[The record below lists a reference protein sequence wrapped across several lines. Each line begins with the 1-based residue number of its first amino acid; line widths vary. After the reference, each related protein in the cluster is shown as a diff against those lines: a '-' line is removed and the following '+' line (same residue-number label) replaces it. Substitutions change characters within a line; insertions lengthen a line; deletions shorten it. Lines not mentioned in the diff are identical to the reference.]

1 MSFGTILTMAGGLGL
16 FLFGMEL
23 MSDSIEKVAGARLRR
38 ILEIFTT
45 NRFMGMIVGIIFTGI
60 IQSSSACTVMVVS
73 FVNSGLMNLYQA
85 AGVILGAN
93 IGTTITSQLVSFNLS
108 KIAPLILLVGVVVMM
123 FTKKE
128 KVRKVAEV
136 VVGFGILFVGLS
148 TMSQAMANMKNEPQV
163 VNLLMSLKNPF
174 LATLMGFALTA
185 IIQSSSVTVSIVLLL
200 ANQDLLPLPITL
212 YIILGCNIG
221 ACATAML
228 ASMTGK
234 KDAKRAAL
242 IHLLFNIIGTVIIY
256 IALFVA
262 GDQIVE
268 LIKSISADNGRFVAN
283 AHTLIKIAQ
292 VIMLF
297 PFTGW
302 LVKMTYLIV
311 PGEDQKV
318 GYRESYQLKYIGDKV
333 VFNPATAVV
342 EVIKELE
349 RMASLAE
356 ENLNRAMN
364 ALITL
369 DEEDIE
375 EVYEVEKNINFLNH
389 AITDYLVK
397 INQTTLPIEDLN
409 SLGALF
415 HVVNDIE
422 RIGDHAENVADA
434 ARQRKEEGVSIS
446 KEAQKE
452 LGDMLEMVNK
462 IIRYA
467 VEMFAKS
474 DESHM
479 QEIVTLED
487 QVDEKERELQKK
499 HVERL
504 TKGECS
510 PEAGMILLR
519 YRIRTGESS
528 RPCHQ
533 YRFCH
538 YHRRGC
544 RRRRYQTV
552 INWKVSIATS
562 HAKIEWNTSMGACA
576 QARLVHS
583 IFIRRQP
590 SMK

>member
-200 ANQDLLPLPITL
+200 ANQGLMELPICF

-342 EVIKELE
+342 EVVKELE
-349 RMASLAE
+349 RMASLAG

-474 DESHM
+474 DETHM
-479 QEIVTLED
+479 QEIITLED

-510 PEAGMILLR
+510 PEAGMIFSD
-519 YRIRTGESS
+519 I
-528 RPCHQ
+528 
-533 YRFCH
+533 
-538 YHRRGC
+538 
-544 RRRRYQTV
+544 
-552 INWKVSIATS
+552 VSGLERVADHATNIAFAITTEEEMDEG
-562 HAKIEWNTSMGACA
+562 KTN
-576 QARLVHS
+576 
-583 IFIRRQP
+583 
-590 SMK
+590 

>member
-342 EVIKELE
+342 EVVKELE

-474 DESHM
+474 DETHM
-479 QEIVTLED
+479 QEIITLED

-510 PEAGMILLR
+510 PEAGMIFSDIVSGLER
-519 YRIRTGESS
+519 VADHATNIAFAITTEEEMDEG
-528 RPCHQ
+528 
-533 YRFCH
+533 
-538 YHRRGC
+538 
-544 RRRRYQTV
+544 
-552 INWKVSIATS
+552 KV
-562 HAKIEWNTSMGACA
+562 NN
-576 QARLVHS
+576 
-583 IFIRRQP
+583 
-590 SMK
+590 

>member
-1 MSFGTILTMAGGLGL
+1 MFGKNKIENDCFAYWGKAREIEGFKMSFGTILTMAGGLGL

-342 EVIKELE
+342 EVVKELE

-474 DESHM
+474 DETHM
-479 QEIVTLED
+479 QEIITLED

-510 PEAGMILLR
+510 PEAGMIFSD
-519 YRIRTGESS
+519 I
-528 RPCHQ
+528 
-533 YRFCH
+533 
-538 YHRRGC
+538 
-544 RRRRYQTV
+544 
-552 INWKVSIATS
+552 VSGLERVADHATNIAFAITTEEEMDEG
-562 HAKIEWNTSMGACA
+562 KTN
-576 QARLVHS
+576 
-583 IFIRRQP
+583 
-590 SMK
+590 

>member
-93 IGTTITSQLVSFNLS
+93 IVTTITSQLVSFNLF

-342 EVIKELE
+342 EVVKELE

-474 DESHM
+474 DETHM
-479 QEIVTLED
+479 QEIITLED

-510 PEAGMILLR
+510 PEAGMIFSD
-519 YRIRTGESS
+519 I
-528 RPCHQ
+528 
-533 YRFCH
+533 
-538 YHRRGC
+538 
-544 RRRRYQTV
+544 
-552 INWKVSIATS
+552 VSGLERVADHATNIAFAITTEEEMDEG
-562 HAKIEWNTSMGACA
+562 KTN
-576 QARLVHS
+576 
-583 IFIRRQP
+583 
-590 SMK
+590 

>member
-1 MSFGTILTMAGGLGL
+1 MAGGLGL

-23 MSDSIEKVAGARLRR
+23 MSDSIEKVAGAKLRR

-185 IIQSSSVTVSIVLLL
+185 VIQSSSVTVSIVLLL

-283 AHTLIKIAQ
+283 AHTMIKIAQ

-342 EVIKELE
+342 EVVKELE

-434 ARQRKEEGVSIS
+434 ARQRKEEGISIS

-474 DESHM
+474 DETHM
-479 QEIVTLED
+479 QEIITLED

-510 PEAGMILLR
+510 PEAGMIFSDIVSGLERVADHATNIAFAITTEEELDE
-519 YRIRTGESS
+519 G
-528 RPCHQ
+528 
-533 YRFCH
+533 
-538 YHRRGC
+538 
-544 RRRRYQTV
+544 
-552 INWKVSIATS
+552 KV
-562 HAKIEWNTSMGACA
+562 NN
-576 QARLVHS
+576 
-583 IFIRRQP
+583 
-590 SMK
+590 

>member
-1 MSFGTILTMAGGLGL
+1 MAGGLGL

-23 MSDSIEKVAGARLRR
+23 MSDSIEKVAGAKLRR

-136 VVGFGILFVGLS
+136 IVGFGILFVGLS

-185 IIQSSSVTVSIVLLL
+185 VIQSSSVTVSIVLLL

-268 LIKSISADNGRFVAN
+268 LIRSISADNGRFVAN
-283 AHTLIKIAQ
+283 AHTMIKIAQ

-342 EVIKELE
+342 EVVKELE

-474 DESHM
+474 DETHM

-510 PEAGMILLR
+510 PEAGMIFSDVVSGLER
-519 YRIRTGESS
+519 VADHATNIAFAITTEEEMEEG
-528 RPCHQ
+528 
-533 YRFCH
+533 
-538 YHRRGC
+538 
-544 RRRRYQTV
+544 
-552 INWKVSIATS
+552 KV
-562 HAKIEWNTSMGACA
+562 NN
-576 QARLVHS
+576 
-583 IFIRRQP
+583 
-590 SMK
+590 